1 VITRKAYGGAYDV
14 MCSKHIRADY
24 NVAWPTA
31 EIAVM
36 GPQGAVNIIFRR
48 EIAQAA
54 DPAQKAAELIEDYRE
69 QFANPYYAAE
79 RGYIDDIIEPKQ
91 TRAVLI
97 NALRMTAGK
106 QVEGPRRKHGN
117 IPL

>member
-1 VITRKAYGGAYDV
+1 

-36 GPQGAVNIIFRR
+36 GPQGAVPIIFKRD
-48 EIAQAA
+48 IAAAA
-54 DPAQKAAELIEDYRE
+54 DPAARTAELIEDYKE

-79 RGYIDDIIEPKQ
+79 RGYLDDIIEPKQ
-91 TRAVLI
+91 TRATLI
-97 NALRMTAGK
+97 EALRMTLTK
-106 QVEGPRRKHGN
+106 QVERPRRKHGN

>member
-1 VITRKAYGGAYDV
+1 

-24 NVAWPTA
+24 NVAWPGA

-36 GPQGAVNIIFRR
+36 GPQAAVPIIFKR
-48 EIAQAA
+48 EIAAAA
-54 DPAQKAAELIEDYRE
+54 DPKQRADELIADYRE

-79 RGYIDDIIEPKQ
+79 RGYIDDVIEPKA
-91 TRAVLI
+91 TRASLI
-97 NALRMTAGK
+97 GALEMAMSK
-106 QVEGPRRKHGN
+106 EVERPKRKHGN

>member
-1 VITRKAYGGAYDV
+1 

-54 DPAQKAAELIEDYRE
+54 DPVAKAAQLIEDYRE

-79 RGYIDDIIEPKQ
+79 RGYVDDVIEPRQ
-91 TRAVLI
+91 TRGALI
-97 NALRMTAGK
+97 SALRMARNKKVQT
-106 QVEGPRRKHGN
+106 PSRKHGN

>member
-1 VITRKAYGGAYDV
+1 
-14 MCSKHIRADY
+14 MSSKHIHADY

-48 EIAQAA
+48 DIAAA
-54 DPAQKAAELIEDYRE
+54 PDPVERSRELVEDYKE

-79 RGYIDDIIEPKQ
+79 RGYVDDIIEPRQ
-91 TRAVLI
+91 TRPALI
-97 NALRMTAGK
+97 KALRMTLDK
-106 QVEGPRRKHGN
+106 QVSRPPRKHGN